1 MESPRQTGQ
10 VSTRKNQE
18 QARSTRER
26 QGETRRDREIQ
37 GDPGY
42 VSSCQRV
49 LERPRKTE
57 RQDETRIEKKS
68 RRRGKGG
75 GDRKEEENKKK
86 SIKIRDE
93 SNYV

>member
-68 RRRGKGG
+68 RRRGGG
-75 GDRKEEENKKK
+75 IEKRRTKKK

>member
-1 MESPRQTGQ
+1 M
-10 VSTRKNQE
+10 RKNQE
-18 QARSTRER
+18 LAGKTREK

-57 RQDETRIEKKS
+57 RQDKKEKSKREGWKESRRKREKK
-68 RRRGKGG
+68 
-75 GDRKEEENKKK
+75 KE

-93 SNYV
+93 SNYVLSLIAVQY